1 MARNSISRPVN
12 SPRRSLSRTRIRLRP
27 AVAANRFRL
36 RQRPTERILRKR
48 FPIEWSHSID
58 QKSLQI
64 QKLEHILV
72 DQTEPI

>member
-1 MARNSISRPVN
+1 MGPCNQGSGRFPK
-12 SPRRSLSRTRIRLRP
+12 RL
-27 AVAANRFRL
+27 
-36 RQRPTERILRKR
+36 ER

-72 DQTEPI
+72 NQIELI